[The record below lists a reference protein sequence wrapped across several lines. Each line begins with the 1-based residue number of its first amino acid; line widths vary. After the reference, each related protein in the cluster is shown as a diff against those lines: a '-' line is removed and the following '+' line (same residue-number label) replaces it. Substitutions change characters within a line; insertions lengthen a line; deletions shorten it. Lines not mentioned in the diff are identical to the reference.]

1 MEALGIDIGGTGIK
15 AAPVNTLTGQ
25 LLAERVR
32 MDTPK
37 SGKPADI
44 AAIVQKLIQHFQW
57 KGAVGCGFPAVV
69 ISGVAKT
76 HGNLH
81 KSWQDINVRE
91 LFEKKS
97 NCSFTILNDA
107 DAAGLAIMEFG
118 VGKGLRG
125 KVLVVTIGTGIGS
138 ALFLDGHLISNT
150 EFGRINS
157 FKGEVIEQ
165 YASRSAMDRE
175 YLSQKKWAKR
185 FDYYL
190 HHIDSILSPDHIIL
204 GGGMSKKF
212 DKFEKYLTVEVP
224 VIGAQLQNDAGVIGS
239 ALASSNKD

>member
-1 MEALGIDIGGTGIK
+1 MKALGIDIGGTGIK

-32 MDTPK
+32 IDTPK
-37 SGKPADI
+37 SGKPGDI
-44 AAIVQKLIQHFQW
+44 AAIIRELIQHFEW
-57 KGAVGCGFPAVV
+57 NGSVGCGFPAVV

-81 KSWQDINVRE
+81 KSWQGINVQE
-91 LFEKKS
+91 FFEKS
-97 NCSFTILNDA
+97 TNCSFTILNDA
-107 DAAGLAIMEFG
+107 DAAGLAIMKFG
-118 VGKGLRG
+118 AGKGLGG

-175 YLSQKKWAKR
+175 DISLKKWAKR
-185 FDYYL
+185 FDYFL

-212 DKFEKYLTVEVP
+212 DKFEKHLTVNVP
-224 VIGAQLQNDAGVIGS
+224 VIGAQLQNDAGIIGS
-239 ALASSNKD
+239 ALASLNKV